1 MDELVRDGLIVEL
14 VEGAARPA
22 KTFKLN
28 EVLIDWLFF
37 FIDFSVGIEEVSNPC
52 LHFDWLEVGNLTEL
66 LTKLLVLEL
75 EVHHPLLVIDCWSDV
90 LFVEVLI
97 EGCEHG
103 LGSSYCFEG
112 IAAIVAEFL
121 RVHLISAK
129 VIPFIELIW
138 RGHIFSFFIFVIFS
152 SVHSFEVRTGIIVFL
167 GISLTCLL
175 IRSFKRRFCLINIVV
190 IFIEF
195 LFCGGFLGKP
205 RVRLDLLHGRTSF
218 GLITKH
224 IPD

>member
-1 MDELVRDGLIVEL
+1 VDKLLLLGLIVEL

-28 EVLIDWLFF
+28 EILIYWLLLL
-37 FIDFSVGIEEVSNPC
+37 IDFSVGIKEVPDSC
-52 LHFDWLEVGNLTEL
+52 LHFDWLEVTNLTEL
-66 LTKLLVLEL
+66 LSKLLVLEL

-103 LGSSYCFEG
+103 LRSSYCLEG

-121 RVHLISAK
+121 RVHFISLK
-129 VIPFIELIW
+129 FIPFIEFIF

-152 SVHSFEVRTGIIVFL
+152 SVHS
-167 GISLTCLL
+167 
-175 IRSFKRRFCLINIVV
+175 
-190 IFIEF
+190 
-195 LFCGGFLGKP
+195 
-205 RVRLDLLHGRTSF
+205 
-218 GLITKH
+218 
-224 IPD
+224 